1 MCTGGVIVSVKRRVV
16 LWSHLPRRFANS
28 SNHHEFE
35 RTRLSDLRVERSS
48 YGDVNQ
54 REKCLFYGT
63 YTPVF
68 VVQHAIMSLMPIR
81 RRPPVSEY
89 YIQHLTIHPFDA
101 GKCAYCC

>member
-1 MCTGGVIVSVKRRVV
+1 MCTDGVMVSYRRVV
-16 LWSHLPRRFANS
+16 LWRHLPRHFANS

-35 RTRLSDLRVERSS
+35 KTRRSNLRVERS
-48 YGDVNQ
+48 YCGDVNQ
-54 REKCLFYGT
+54 QESVFFKGT

-89 YIQHLTIHPFDA
+89 HIQQFDDPSF
-101 GKCAYCC
+101 